1 MASLLGAVLAVHVAA
16 GFIGLI
22 AFWVPV
28 VAVKGGRNHVK
39 FGRIYE
45 ISAYI
50 VAVSS
55 ILAPS
60 IRMARD
66 YLAGRS
72 FSSHPELYAMPIFLA
87 YVGLV
92 TLAIVRHGVRV
103 NRVRNRP
110 MELRTPLHILLSW
123 APYAGAAAIAT
134 LALAVPTPDSP
145 VLLALIPIAVVY
157 GWAMRRDVRDPA
169 GSLPRRGW
177 FFSHMTAMLL
187 GGVAFHS
194 AFLAQ
199 QTLHLGLPG
208 WLAIVPWVLPSAIG
222 FPAIVLWNRHYHR
235 RFGGSA
241 VTASAP
247 APATVDAGGVH
258 GA

>member
-1 MASLLGAVLAVHVAA
+1 MASLLGAVLAIHVAA

-28 VAVKGGRNHVK
+28 AAAKGGRNHVK

-45 ISAYI
+45 LSAYV

-55 ILAPS
+55 MLAPG
-60 IRMARD
+60 IRMAMD

-72 FSSHPELYAMPIFLA
+72 FSSHPELYALPIFLA

-103 NRVRNRP
+103 NQVRARP
-110 MELRTPLHILLSW
+110 LELRTPLHILLSW

-169 GSLPRRGW
+169 GTLPRRGW

-235 RFGGSA
+235 RFEGSA
-241 VTASAP
+241 VTGSAP
-247 APATVDAGGVH
+247 PPASVDAGGSC

>member
-1 MASLLGAVLAVHVAA
+1 MTSLVSAVLAIHVAA
-16 GFIGLI
+16 GSIGLI

-28 VAVKGGRNHVK
+28 IAAKGARTHVQ

-45 ISAYI
+45 LSAYI
-50 VAVSS
+50 VAISS
-55 ILAPS
+55 ILS
-60 IRMARD
+60 QGIRMAGNH
-66 YLAGRS
+66 LAGRS

-92 TLAIVRHGVRV
+92 TLAIVRHGVRI
-103 NRVRNRP
+103 NQVRTRP
-110 MELRTPLHILLSW
+110 TELRTPLHILLSW
-123 APYAGAAAIAT
+123 APYTGAAAIVT
-134 LALAVPTPDSP
+134 LALAVPTPDTP
-145 VLLALIPIAVVY
+145 VLLALIPIAVVF

-169 GSLPRRGW
+169 ATLPKRGW

-187 GGVAFHS
+187 GGVAYHS

-235 RFGGSA
+235 RFERSA
-241 VTASAP
+241 VP
-247 APATVDAGGVH
+247 G
-258 GA
+258 